1 MLIVVILGVIVA
13 AYASDARDGLDTR
26 AALLGAGVLALLA
39 WCARIALGVWRA
51 RRFDLVAALVTF
63 AGMAVGGAWAAVD
76 VIRRIQVDRVP
87 FGTPRFHLMAPA
99 VITVAAAAA
108 VVLAGGALRADDQ
121 A

>member
-1 MLIVVILGVIVA
+1 MGP
-13 AYASDARDGLDTR
+13 
-26 AALLGAGVLALLA
+26 ALLA
-39 WCARIALGVWRA
+39 ALPLA
-51 RRFDLVAALVTF
+51 T
-63 AGMAVGGAWAAVD
+63 WAAVD